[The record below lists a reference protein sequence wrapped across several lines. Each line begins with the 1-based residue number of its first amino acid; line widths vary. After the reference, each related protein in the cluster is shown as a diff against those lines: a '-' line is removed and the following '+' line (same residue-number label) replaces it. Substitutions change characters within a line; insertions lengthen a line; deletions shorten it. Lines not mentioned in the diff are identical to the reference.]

1 MWPIA
6 GHRQAGR
13 EGRAAAANALRAVF
27 SDASPSSTSPPERPQ
42 GGPGAPQGRVLRRFA
57 WGSGGPSESCP
68 IMQDYRTSPLPDKRG
83 GFSATQR
90 GKAPPTIHHA
100 QVIRTDLTCSSP
112 ALQAHWNARLR
123 RSDRPP
129 AARTG
134 ARRKPRSTKPFRYW
148 RLSKPGRGPAEGHG
162 RASRCLPP
170 GPGSPCSTQRSP
182 ARRRRTVFSP
192 GVEERRGLGKNP
204 RWSAP
209 TNWLT
214 RVVSPECRAWW
225 MRPRG
230 PSLELLS
237 SLRPFWRRVLSLR
250 QPPRQCPLRRQRISR
265 SCDAP

>member
-1 MWPIA
+1 MRLCSITPLI
-6 GHRQAGR
+6 RQA
-13 EGRAAAANALRAVF
+13 
-27 SDASPSSTSPPERPQ
+27 
-42 GGPGAPQGRVLRRFA
+42 
-57 WGSGGPSESCP
+57 
-68 IMQDYRTSPLPDKRG
+68 YRTLTLPDKRG
-83 GFSATQR
+83 GFSATR
-90 GKAPPTIHHA
+90 RVKAPPTIHRA

-112 ALQAHWNARLR
+112 ALQARWNARLR
-123 RSDRPP
+123 RSNRPP

-182 ARRRRTVFSP
+182 ARHRRTVFSP
-192 GVEERRGLGKNP
+192 GVEERRGLSKNP
-204 RWSAP
+204 RWSPP

>member
-1 MWPIA
+1 MADRRSSPS
-6 GHRQAGR
+6 R
-13 EGRAAAANALRAVF
+13 ALRAGGSPLKRRAAF
-27 SDASPSSTSPPERPQ
+27 SDASASSKTASGAAS
-42 GGPGAPQGRVLRRFA
+42 GGPGGRKAWFCGVWHGVWAGLR
-57 WGSGGPSESCP
+57 
-68 IMQDYRTSPLPDKRG
+68 IMSDNVSLSDIALPDKRG
-83 GFSATQR
+83 GFSATRR
-90 GKAPPTIHHA
+90 GKAPPTIHRA